1 MSGPVPLGGEA
12 QRSSLKSEQFIA
24 YFGCCSPIVWHQKHA
39 LWLVWNPVILVVE
52 VGRGLRNFDFALEE
66 HIHAYFLMEQA
77 EEANRESQNSGL
89 FPTTSSAHVPGP
101 YKYLP
106 QSSSCSMV
114 KLPTS
119 TKAAT
124 ADESTQLRAWSWT
137 EPNTVYEWHWWG
149 GHCWC
154 FQGSRSAVAW
164 NTHWCART
172 NRVWPGPQVAHTP
185 APLDPHLLPSG
196 EWNQLWPN
204 PQDFCSSTSRYGT
217 NPGAGRW
224 YQPLSTGEA
233 LADTWLWL

>member
-1 MSGPVPLGGEA
+1 M
-12 QRSSLKSEQFIA
+12 
-24 YFGCCSPIVWHQKHA
+24 
-39 LWLVWNPVILVVE
+39 
-52 VGRGLRNFDFALEE
+52 GRGLRNFDFALEE

-149 GHCWC
+149 GGIAGV
-154 FQGSRSAVAW
+154 FRAADQQ
-164 NTHWCART
+164 
-172 NRVWPGPQVAHTP
+172 WPGILTGVPGRTECDLAHRWHTLQ
-185 APLDPHLLPSG
+185 PLLIHTCFLLGNGTSSD
-196 EWNQLWPN
+196 LTHKTSALA
-204 PQDFCSSTSRYGT
+204 PQDM
-217 NPGAGRW
+217 
-224 YQPLSTGEA
+224 A
-233 LADTWLWL
+233 LTLVLVGGINH

>member
-1 MSGPVPLGGEA
+1 M
-12 QRSSLKSEQFIA
+12 
-24 YFGCCSPIVWHQKHA
+24 
-39 LWLVWNPVILVVE
+39 ILVVE

-149 GHCWC
+149 GALLVFSGQQISSGLEYSLVCQDEQSVTWPT
-154 FQGSRSAVAW
+154 GG
-164 NTHWCART
+164 THSS
-172 NRVWPGPQVAHTP
+172 
-185 APLDPHLLPSG
+185 PS
-196 EWNQLWPN
+196 
-204 PQDFCSSTSRYGT
+204 
-217 NPGAGRW
+217 
-224 YQPLSTGEA
+224 
-233 LADTWLWL
+233 